1 MKHFALFLLLF
12 LIHTK
17 ETTKESQAADLYI
30 YSASSMASVLEKITK
45 DYQQDKIYIVSAAT
59 SALAWQIMHGAR
71 ADIFITAH
79 PSWLNKVKPLKT
91 EVFAYNRLT
100 LVSKRGAALNFTGN
114 FAENFAHGQ
123 SSAAFE
129 RALANKRL
137 ALGDISA
144 PIGLYTKQA
153 LEHYRLWGSA
163 QKFAVFGHNAHAVL
177 TWVKRGTVAA
187 GVVYASD
194 LRAHQQI
201 QEVMRFAPES
211 HEPIIYQMA
220 LMSGAQEAEA
230 LWQFLK
236 NDQARAALKNWGFQ
250 IKK

>member
-1 MKHFALFLLLF
+1 MKYFALFLLLF
-12 LIHTK
+12 LIH
-17 ETTKESQAADLYI
+17 TKESQAADLYI
-30 YSASSMASVLEKITK
+30 YSASSMASALEKITK

-91 EVFAYNRLT
+91 EVFAYNRLV
-100 LVSKRGAALNFTGN
+100 LVTQRGASLNF
-114 FAENFAHGQ
+114 AQDDQ

-129 RALANKRL
+129 SALANKRL

-153 LEHYRLWGSA
+153 LDHYRLWGSA

-177 TWVKRGTVAA
+177 TWVKRGSVAA

-201 QEVMRFAPES
+201 QEVMRFAPKS

-220 LMSGAQEAEA
+220 LMSGAREAEA

-236 NDQARAALKNWGFQ
+236 SDQARAALKNWGFQ
-250 IKK
+250 IKQ

>member
-12 LIHTK
+12 LIYNK
-17 ETTKESQAADLYI
+17 AAQAADLYI

-91 EVFAYNRLT
+91 EVFAYNRLA
-100 LVSKRGAALNFTGN
+100 LASKRAAVLDFTGN
-114 FAENFAHGQ
+114 FTENFARDQ

-129 RALANKRL
+129 KALANKRL
-137 ALGDISA
+137 ALGDIST

-153 LEHYRLWGSA
+153 LDHYRLWGSA
-163 QKFAVFGHNAHAVL
+163 QKFAVFGHNAQAVL

-194 LRAHQQI
+194 LRAHRQI
-201 QEVMRFAPES
+201 KEVMRFVPES

-236 NDQARAALKNWGFQ
+236 SEQARAALKNWGFQ

>member
-12 LIHTK
+12 LIH
-17 ETTKESQAADLYI
+17 TKESQAADLYI

-91 EVFAYNRLT
+91 EVFAYNRLA
-100 LVSKRGAALNFTGN
+100 LVTQRGASLNFAGDD
-114 FAENFAHGQ
+114 Q

-129 RALANKRL
+129 KALANKRL
-137 ALGDISA
+137 ALGDVSA

-153 LEHYRLWGSA
+153 LNHYRLWGSA

-177 TWVKRGTVAA
+177 TWVKRGSVAA

-220 LMSGAQEAEA
+220 LMSGAREAEA

-236 NDQARAALKNWGFQ
+236 SDQARAALKNWGFQ

>member
-12 LIHTK
+12 LIH
-17 ETTKESQAADLYI
+17 TKESQAADLYI

-91 EVFAYNRLT
+91 EVFAYNRLA
-100 LVSKRGAALNFTGN
+100 LVTQRGASLNFTRD
-114 FAENFAHGQ
+114 Q
-123 SSAAFE
+123 SSATFE
-129 RALANKRL
+129 SALANKRL

-153 LEHYRLWGSA
+153 LDHYRLWESA

-177 TWVKRGTVAA
+177 TWVKRGNVAA

-220 LMSGAQEAEA
+220 LMSGAREAEA

-236 NDQARAALKNWGFQ
+236 SDQARAALKNWGFQ

>member
-12 LIHTK
+12 LIH
-17 ETTKESQAADLYI
+17 TKESQAADLYI

-91 EVFAYNRLT
+91 EVFAYNRLA
-100 LVSKRGAALNFTGN
+100 LVTQRGASLNFTRD
-114 FAENFAHGQ
+114 Q
-123 SSAAFE
+123 SSTAFE
-129 RALANKRL
+129 KALANKRL

-153 LEHYRLWGSA
+153 LDHYRLWGSA

-177 TWVKRGTVAA
+177 TWVKRGSVAA

-220 LMSGAQEAEA
+220 LMSGAREAEA

>member
-12 LIHTK
+12 LIH
-17 ETTKESQAADLYI
+17 TKESQAADLYI

-91 EVFAYNRLT
+91 EVFAYNRLA
-100 LVSKRGAALNFTGN
+100 LVTQRGASLNFAGDD
-114 FAENFAHGQ
+114 Q
-123 SSAAFE
+123 SSTAFE
-129 RALANKRL
+129 KALANKRL

-153 LEHYRLWGSA
+153 LDHYQLWESA

-220 LMSGAQEAEA
+220 LMSGAREAEA

-236 NDQARAALKNWGFQ
+236 SDQARAALKNWGFQ

>member
-12 LIHTK
+12 LIYNK
-17 ETTKESQAADLYI
+17 AAQAADLYI

-91 EVFAYNRLT
+91 EVFAYNRLA
-100 LVSKRGAALNFTGN
+100 LVTQRGASLNFAGDD
-114 FAENFAHGQ
+114 Q

-129 RALANKRL
+129 KALANKRL

-153 LEHYRLWGSA
+153 LDHYRLWGSA

>member
-1 MKHFALFLLLF
+1 MKYFALFLLLF
-12 LIHTK
+12 LIH
-17 ETTKESQAADLYI
+17 TKESQAADLYI

-91 EVFAYNRLT
+91 EVFAYNRLA
-100 LVSKRGAALNFTGN
+100 LVTQRGASLNFAGDD
-114 FAENFAHGQ
+114 Q
-123 SSAAFE
+123 SSTAFE
-129 RALANKRL
+129 SALANKRL
-137 ALGDISA
+137 ALGDVSA

-153 LEHYRLWGSA
+153 LDHYRLWGSA

-177 TWVKRGTVAA
+177 TWVKRGSVAA

-220 LMSGAQEAEA
+220 LMSGAREAEV

-236 NDQARAALKNWGFQ
+236 SDQARAALKNWGFQ